1 MRKGLLSC
9 PDTEIFT
16 TYLPRSTTPNMTSN
30 CMLIGGGGTM
40 TSTSCNMW
48 QETSES
54 TSVTYH
60 YAVGLAGQLLYLAS
74 QNRWA
79 GACKAFSSSHYYFQ
93 NI

>member
-1 MRKGLLSC
+1 
-9 PDTEIFT
+9 
-16 TYLPRSTTPNMTSN
+16 
-30 CMLIGGGGTM
+30 M

-60 YAVGLAGQLLYLAS
+60 FAVGLAGQLLYLAS

-93 NI
+93 NDNEVTQLHCSQTDQAVLG